1 MRRGTSGV
9 ASAITWGDGQAA
21 PAVTVRHPNG
31 PGMCS
36 YLEQNRRGRSTTVKR
51 QRLNGLPYFA
61 FDHLLASTSV
71 AMSPGRACIMAGRE
85 LVQ

>member
-1 MRRGTSGV
+1 
-9 ASAITWGDGQAA
+9 
-21 PAVTVRHPNG
+21 
-31 PGMCS
+31 MCS
-36 YLEQNRRGRSTTVKR
+36 RLEQNRRGRSTTVKR